1 MTTIRIAPAADADVP
16 LLLDLI
22 RELAAYERQPDAV
35 TADVD
40 TLRASLFGPRPAAEA
55 LIAYLAAAAAAA
67 YAIYFT
73 SFSTWTGRPGIYL
86 EDIFVR
92 PQFRRRGVGRALLVH
107 IARLAQERGCSRFE
121 WAVLDWNQ
129 PALDFYR
136 TLGAEALDEWTVYRL
151 SGASLARLAAEE
163 P

>member
-1 MTTIRIAPAADADVP
+1 MTPGLKIAPAAAADVP

-22 RELAAYERQPDAV
+22 RELAAYERQPEAV
-35 TADVD
+35 TADID
-40 TLRASLFGPRPAAEA
+40 TLRASLLGPRPAAEA
-55 LIAYLAAAAAAA
+55 LIAYVDGAAAA

-73 SFSTWTGRPGIYL
+73 NFSTWTGRPGIYL
-86 EDIFVR
+86 EDLFVR
-92 PQFRRRGVGRALLVH
+92 PPFRRRGVGRALLVH
-107 IARLAQERGCSRFE
+107 SARLAQERDCSRFE

-129 PALDFYR
+129 PSLDFYR
-136 TLGAEALDEWTVYRL
+136 ALGAEALDEWTVYRL

>member
-55 LIAYLAAAAAAA
+55 LIAYLAGAAA

-92 PQFRRRGVGRALLVH
+92 PQSGPSTGSAAPPSPASPPRSRRQSSPAWRPLGHTPLARAGAHPGR
-107 IARLAQERGCSRFE
+107 ERGPRAS
-121 WAVLDWNQ
+121 
-129 PALDFYR
+129 P
-136 TLGAEALDEWTVYRL
+136 L
-151 SGASLARLAAEE
+151 SF
-163 P
+163 